1 MAMNKRRYQQR
12 LRAESAQ
19 ENRQR
24 ILDALYDRLREA
36 PSEPLSVDEIARR
49 ARVSR
54 STVYLV
60 FGSRSGL
67 FDALTESLIQGAG
80 YDRIVEAVRNPDAR
94 ETLRGGLEGGVHL
107 YAAHH
112 DVFRVLTSMATLDP
126 DGVGR
131 ALARSEERRAGGMA
145 SLAKRLHAQK
155 LLRPGLTPGR
165 AAHVIWIFA
174 SFDAYDLLATGRGLR
189 PQEIV
194 DILVSAA
201 ENALLAPG

>member
-1 MAMNKRRYQQR
+1 MSKRRYEQR
-12 LRAESAQ
+12 LRAEAAL

-36 PSEPLSVDEIARR
+36 PSEPVSVDEIARR

-54 STVYLV
+54 STIYLV

-67 FDALTESLIQGAG
+67 FDALTERLIQGVG
-80 YDRIVEAVRNPDAR
+80 YERILEAVRNPDPR
-94 ETLRGGLEGGVHL
+94 ETLREGLEGGVHM

-112 DVFRVLTSMATLDP
+112 DVFRVLRSMATLDP

-131 ALARSEERRAGGMA
+131 ALARSEGNRAGGMA
-145 SLAKRLHAQK
+145 RLAKRLHARK
-155 LLRPGLTPGR
+155 LLRPGLTPAR

-174 SFDAYDLLATGRGLR
+174 SFEAYDLLATGRGLS

-201 ENALLAPG
+201 ENALLAQS